1 MSEILDVNAAEL
13 LNIVSRENKVVV
25 LVWIRSCSQCS
36 KFKPVFNQLPGHL
49 TDIIFLRMNQLKT
62 IENLRL
68 SESKGMEETP
78 TMFIYKKGQYIK
90 SIVGFHTLDETKKLI
105 HEAFKLMPAL
115 E

>member
-1 MSEILDVNAAEL
+1 MSEILDVNADEL
-13 LNIVSRENKVVV
+13 INIVSKEDKVVV

-68 SESKGMEETP
+68 SESKGMDETP
-78 TMFIYKKGQYIK
+78 TIFIYKNGQYLK
-90 SIVGFHTLDETKKLI
+90 SIVGFHTLDETKNLI
-105 HEAFKLMPAL
+105 REVFKLNH
-115 E
+115 